1 MGQTYILVVTT
12 HISSEIGSF
21 SVSADG
27 PGSVGLT
34 SITPSTSQPIITL
47 STAPPMSSSFA
58 GALSS
63 SSPIFYRPNISATG
77 PASAGLI
84 SITPSTSQPITTIS
98 TASSVSSSYAGA
110 LSSTSPVFYRPYG
123 DTDVTTHSDYETASF
138 SISAIGPASVGL
150 MSITPSTSRPIV
162 TLSTAPSVS
171 SSYAGTLSSSSP
183 VFIRPDSWLD
193 DYSYF
198 QAIQV
203 TISTTGMYT
212 FISDSV
218 MDTVGYIYDTPFD
231 PSNPLANLIT
241 DDDDSGDSVYQFHI
255 DVNLQSGRT
264 YILVVTTHWEY
275 TRGDYSISVTG
286 PASVGLMS
294 ITPSTSRPI
303 VTPST
308 APTVSSSYSSTLSAN
323 SPIFYRPYGA
333 SDAYYYFQAIQITV
347 PTTGIYMFTS
357 NSDIDTRAYF
367 YETSF
372 DPSDPLINLITDD
385 DDSGDID
392 YQFRLDVN
400 LQSGRTYILVV
411 TTHGRYTTGSFSVL
425 AVGPASVG
433 LQSITPSTSRPI
445 TTPSTAPIAT
455 SSYAGALSASSSIF
469 YRPEG
474 DVQNQYYFQAIQI
487 TISTAGVYTFTSDI
501 SAVGPTSVNLQ
512 SITPSTSRPIIP
524 PTSAPSV
531 SSSYTGVL
539 TTTSPIFY
547 RPAISATGPVSISLT
562 SITPSTSRPITTLST
577 PPSVSSSYANMLST
591 SSPVFYRP
599 AVTTHRESVTGS
611 FLVSA
616 TGPASIS
623 LTSITPSTSRPITT
637 PSTPPSVSSSY
648 ASVLSTTSPI
658 FYRPYGMTSKYYYF
672 KAIQVTASTAGIY
685 VFKSNNTMDT
695 RAYFYQNSFDPSD
708 PTVNLVTD
716 NDDGGGYPN
725 FRIEAKLESGRT
737 YILVVTT
744 HRESVIGSFSVSA
757 TGPASISFTSITPS
771 TSRPITTLSTPA
783 PMSSS
788 YATSTTPSMLSS
800 YASVLSSS
808 SPVFYRPGVLTTYPS
823 TLRASSPVFYRPNGE
838 KTDLYYYQTIQVTVP
853 KDGTYSFASVS
864 DISTIGYLYDTSFDP
879 FNPSSNLAI
888 YSDNGGVRRGF
899 RINFLLAP
907 GRTYIL
913 VVTTSQT
920 SVMGDFWIL
929 ARGPALVSLRSI
941 PSTGLTTT
949 TSSPTTSANNPLTV
963 ATSPR
968 GSASI
973 KTNSI
978 TITVI
983 CMLIMSMLRMLQQRL
998 F

>member
-308 APTVSSSYSSTLSAN
+308 APSVSSLYAGTLSSS
-323 SPIFYRPYGA
+323 SPVFIRP
-333 SDAYYYFQAIQITV
+333 
-347 PTTGIYMFTS
+347 
-357 NSDIDTRAYF
+357 DT
-367 YETSF
+367 
-372 DPSDPLINLITDD
+372 
-385 DDSGDID
+385 
-392 YQFRLDVN
+392 
-400 LQSGRTYILVV
+400 
-411 TTHGRYTTGSFSVL
+411 
-425 AVGPASVG
+425 VGPASVG

>member
-183 VFIRPDSWLD
+183 VFIQPYSFFD

-203 TISTTGMYT
+203 TISTAGMYT
-212 FISDSV
+212 FTSDSNI
-218 MDTVGYIYDTPFD
+218 DTVGYIYGTSFD
-231 PSNPLANLIT
+231 PSNPLVNLIT
-241 DDDDSGDSVYQFHI
+241 DDDDSGDSDYQFSI

-264 YILVVTTHWEY
+264 YILVVTTHGEY
-275 TRGDYSISVTG
+275 VRGDYSISVTG

-308 APTVSSSYSSTLSAN
+308 APSVSSLYAGTLSSS
-323 SPIFYRPYGA
+323 SPVFIRPN
-333 SDAYYYFQAIQITV
+333 
-347 PTTGIYMFTS
+347 TG
-357 NSDIDTRAYF
+357 
-367 YETSF
+367 
-372 DPSDPLINLITDD
+372 
-385 DDSGDID
+385 
-392 YQFRLDVN
+392 
-400 LQSGRTYILVV
+400 
-411 TTHGRYTTGSFSVL
+411 
-425 AVGPASVG
+425 GPASVG

-547 RPAISATGPVSISLT
+547 RPANPTVNLVTDNDDSGGALQFRIEAHLQSGRTYVLVVTTHRETVIGSFSVSATGPVSISLT

-577 PPSVSSSYANMLST
+577 PPSVSSSYANTLST

-983 CMLIMSMLRMLQQRL
+983 CMLIMSMLRMFQQRL

>member
-123 DTDVTTHSDYETASF
+123 DTDVTTHSDYETGSF
-138 SISAIGPASVGL
+138 SISAI
-150 MSITPSTSRPIV
+150 
-162 TLSTAPSVS
+162 
-171 SSYAGTLSSSSP
+171 
-183 VFIRPDSWLD
+183 
-193 DYSYF
+193 
-198 QAIQV
+198 
-203 TISTTGMYT
+203 
-212 FISDSV
+212 
-218 MDTVGYIYDTPFD
+218 
-231 PSNPLANLIT
+231 
-241 DDDDSGDSVYQFHI
+241 
-255 DVNLQSGRT
+255 
-264 YILVVTTHWEY
+264 
-275 TRGDYSISVTG
+275 G

-547 RPAISATGPVSISLT
+547 RPANPTVNLVTDNDDSGGALQFRIEAHLQSGRTYVLVVTTHRETVIGSFSVSATGPVSISLT

-577 PPSVSSSYANMLST
+577 PPSVSSSYANTLST